1 MFFCKL
7 IYLLFL
13 SKQFSCLSFR
23 LCDALAGRM
32 FAVGL
37 YYVALQFSLEVLP
50 TVIRGSGA
58 AACEIFGGL
67 GVFLCPQIVY
77 LVRPVL
83 LVVRQDLPL
92 L

>member
-1 MFFCKL
+1 
-7 IYLLFL
+7 
-13 SKQFSCLSFR
+13 
-23 LCDALAGRM
+23 M

-83 LVVRQDLPL
+83 
-92 L
+92 